1 MRRRLK
7 ALQEIK
13 KYQPCTDI
21 LIRKLPLQRVVREI
35 AQTIREDLQFQS
47 MAIMALQE
55 VREGFLVGLLEQSN
69 LCAIHMK

>member
-1 MRRRLK
+1 MGLK

-13 KYQPCTDI
+13 KYQSTTDM
-21 LIRKLPLQRVVREI
+21 LISKLPFQRVVREI

-55 VREGFLVGLLEQSN
+55 GGEALLVGLLEQVN
-69 LCAIHMK
+69 LCVIHAK